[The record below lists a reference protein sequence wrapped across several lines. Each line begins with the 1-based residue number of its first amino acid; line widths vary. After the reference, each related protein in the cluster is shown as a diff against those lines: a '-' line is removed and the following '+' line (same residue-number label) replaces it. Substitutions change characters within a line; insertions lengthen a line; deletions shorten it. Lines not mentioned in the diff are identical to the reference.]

1 LLASGGRLVYL
12 RSVVGGYVVTCWN
25 CLGEFEA
32 IGAVWC
38 SDDPKNP
45 TKLCPFC
52 LRCFCD
58 ATAEYKQE
66 FWRGAPPQ
74 LVEELQTL
82 GKSQDRL
89 GDVLIRMKKITTPQL
104 LDALVEQR
112 ETGQRLGEILIARC
126 FVTREDVDSALRS
139 QGTTRLNDT
148 TAGDAGPAYWQQS
161 TPDGVLDYLLV
172 LGARKRASD
181 VSLTPEPEQIAVRY
195 RIDGF
200 SFRVEPIP
208 RSFED
213 SLERAVFA
221 MFSLDPARRG
231 KPQSARTTAR
241 LGEDDYDLVVQTV
254 PGAQGLSLTVKLINR
269 ATFIK
274 DFASL
279 GLELEDRVRL
289 VEEVR
294 SGLGLILVTS
304 PAYDGANTT
313 CYSIMSFLAQG
324 QRDVLSIEAPIQWPM
339 DGVRQVEAEGDASAP
354 RMEETLRAM
363 AAVRPDVLML
373 SAIPDYPTL
382 LLAAQLASS
391 RLVIARATS
400 ATAARGLIALR
411 DMGVPTQLLAGSL
424 GLVLGQRLIR
434 TLCRICRVEAEPPA
448 AQTLEAH
455 GIDRD
460 EAQGL
465 VFFKGKGCPTCNTI
479 GYRGRRAIF
488 EAIPASP
495 EVRSALEKG
504 LDAEALTAAAV
515 ESGMISIRE
524 RALGLVKSGVT
535 SFDEFARLRL

>member
-1 LLASGGRLVYL
+1 MAA
-12 RSVVGGYVVTCWN
+12 GYVVVCWN

-32 IGAVWC
+32 TGAVWC

-52 LRCFCD
+52 LHCFCD
-58 ATAEYKQE
+58 ASAEYKQE
-66 FWRGAPPQ
+66 FWRNAPAQ
-74 LVEELQTL
+74 LVEEVQTL

-89 GDVLIRMKKITTPQL
+89 GDVLIRMKKLTTPQL

-112 ETGQRLGEILIARC
+112 ETGHRLGEILIARC
-126 FVTREDVDSALRS
+126 FVTREDVEAALRS
-139 QGTTRLNDT
+139 QGVNRLTDT
-148 TAGDAGPAYWQQS
+148 GAAEAGPAYWQQS

-181 VSLTPEPEQIAVRY
+181 VSLAPEPDQIAVRY

-200 SFRVEPIP
+200 SFRVDPIP
-208 RSFED
+208 RSFEA
-213 SLERAVFA
+213 SLERALFA
-221 MFSLDPARRG
+221 MFSLDPARRSR
-231 KPQSARTTAR
+231 PQSARATAR
-241 LGEDDYDLVVQTV
+241 LGEDDYDLVIQTV
-254 PGAQGLSLTVKLINR
+254 PGAQGLSTTIKLINR

-274 DFASL
+274 DFSTL
-279 GLELEDRVRL
+279 GIELEDRVRL

-304 PAYDGANTT
+304 PAYDGASTT

-324 QRDVLSIEAPIQWPM
+324 QRDVLSIESPIQWTI
-339 DGVRQVEAEGDASAP
+339 DGVRQVEAEAGP
-354 RMEETLRAM
+354 NGPKMEETLRAM

-373 SAIPDYPTL
+373 ASIPDHATL

-391 RLVIARATS
+391 RLLIARAT
-400 ATAARGLIALR
+400 AMTAARGLVALR
-411 DMGVPTQLLAGSL
+411 DMGAPPQLLAGSL
-424 GLVLGQRLIR
+424 GLVLGQRLVR

-448 AQTLEAH
+448 TQTLEAH

-488 EAIPASP
+488 EAVPASP
-495 EVRSALEKG
+495 EVRQALERG
-504 LDAEALTAAAV
+504 LSPDELAAAAV
-515 ESGMISIRE
+515 ESGMITIRE
-524 RALGLVKSGVT
+524 RALGLVKAGVT

>member
-1 LLASGGRLVYL
+1 VTA
-12 RSVVGGYVVTCWN
+12 YVVSCWN

-32 IGAVWC
+32 TGAVWC

-58 ATAEYKQE
+58 ASAEYKQE
-66 FWRGAPPQ
+66 FWRRAPPQ
-74 LVEELQTL
+74 LVEEVQTL

-181 VSLTPEPEQIAVRY
+181 VSLTPEAEQIAVRY

-221 MFSLDPARRG
+221 MFSLDPVRRA

-254 PGAQGLSLTVKLINR
+254 PGAQGLSLTIKLINR
-269 ATFIK
+269 STFIK

-339 DGVRQVEAEGDASAP
+339 DGVRQVEAESDGGTP

-373 SAIPDYPTL
+373 SAIPDYATL

-391 RLVIARATS
+391 RLVIARATAS
-400 ATAARGLIALR
+400 TAARGLVALR

-504 LDAEALTAAAV
+504 QDAEMLQAAAV
-515 ESGMISIRE
+515 ESGMITIRE

>member
-1 LLASGGRLVYL
+1 MVA
-12 RSVVGGYVVTCWN
+12 GYFVTCWN

-32 IGAVWC
+32 TGAVWC

-58 ATAEYKQE
+58 ASAEYKQE
-66 FWRGAPPQ
+66 FWRKAPPQ

-112 ETGQRLGEILIARC
+112 ETGHRLGEILVARC
-126 FVTREDVDSALRS
+126 FVTKDDIEAALRS
-139 QGTTRLNDT
+139 QGVNRLTDT
-148 TAGDAGPAYWQQS
+148 GGAEAGPAYWQQS

-181 VSLTPEPEQIAVRY
+181 VSLAPEPDQIAVRY

-200 SFRVEPIP
+200 SFRVDPIP

-213 SLERAVFA
+213 SLEKAVFA
-221 MFSLDPARRG
+221 MFSLDPARRSR
-231 KPQSARTTAR
+231 PQTGRTTAR
-241 LGEDDYDLVVQTV
+241 LGEDDYDLVIQTV
-254 PGAQGLSLTVKLINR
+254 PGASGLSATIKLINR

-274 DFASL
+274 DFATL

-304 PAYDGANTT
+304 PAFDGASTT

-324 QRDVLSIEAPIQWPM
+324 QRDVLSIESPIQWTM
-339 DGVRQVEAEGDASAP
+339 DGVRQVEAEAGPSGP
-354 RMEETLRAM
+354 KMEETLRAM

-391 RLVIARATS
+391 RLVIARATA
-400 ATAARGLIALR
+400 ATAARGLVGLR
-411 DMGVPTQLLAGSL
+411 DIGVPTPLLAGSL
-424 GLVLGQRLIR
+424 GLIMGQRLIR
-434 TLCRICRVEAEPPA
+434 TLCRICRTEAEPPPT
-448 AQTLEAH
+448 QTLEAH

-460 EAQGL
+460 EAQTL

-495 EVRSALEKG
+495 EVRSALERG
-504 LDAEALTAAAV
+504 LSADEVAAAAV
-515 ESGMISIRE
+515 ESGMITIRE

>member
-1 LLASGGRLVYL
+1 VAS
-12 RSVVGGYVVTCWN
+12 GYVVSCWN

-32 IGAVWC
+32 TGAVWC

-52 LRCFCD
+52 LQCFCE
-58 ATAEYKQE
+58 ASAEYKQQ
-66 FWRGAPPQ
+66 FWKRAPPQ

-89 GDVLIRMKKITTPQL
+89 GDVLIRLKKLQTPQL

-112 ETGQRLGEILIARC
+112 ETGRKLGEILITRGL
-126 FVTREDVDSALRS
+126 VTREDVQSALRS
-139 QGTTRLNDT
+139 QGVNRLEDTR
-148 TAGDAGPAYWQQS
+148 AGDAGGAYWQQS

-181 VSLTPEPEQIAVRY
+181 VSLAPEPDQIAVRY

-200 SFRVEPIP
+200 SFRVDPLP

-213 SLERAVFA
+213 SLERALFA
-221 MFSLDPARRG
+221 MFSLDPARRTR
-231 KPQSARTTAR
+231 PQSGRSSAR
-241 LGEDDYDLVVQTV
+241 LGEDDYDLVIQTV
-254 PGAQGLSLTVKLINR
+254 PGAQGLSATIKLVNR
-269 ATFIK
+269 STFIK
-274 DFASL
+274 DFATL

-294 SGLGLILVTS
+294 SGLGMILVTS
-304 PAYDGANTT
+304 PAFDGAATT

-324 QRDVLSIEAPIQWPM
+324 QRDVLSIESPIQWTM
-339 DGVRQVEAEGDASAP
+339 DGVRQVEAEAGPAGP
-354 RMEETLRAM
+354 KMEETLRAM

-391 RLVIARATS
+391 RLVVAK
-400 ATAARGLIALR
+400 ATATTAAGGLVGLR
-411 DMGVPTQLLAGSL
+411 DMGAPPQLLAGSL

-434 TLCRICRVEAEPPA
+434 TLCRICRVEAEAPPA
-448 AQTLEAH
+448 KTLEAH
-455 GIDRD
+455 GIDAY
-460 EAQGL
+460 EAEKL
-465 VFFKGKGCPTCNTI
+465 IFYKGKGCPTCNTI

-495 EVRSALEKG
+495 EVRAALERG
-504 LDAEALTAAAV
+504 QSADELEAAAV
-515 ESGMISIRE
+515 ESGMITIRE
-524 RALGLVKSGVT
+524 RALGLVRAGVT

>member
-1 LLASGGRLVYL
+1 MAA
-12 RSVVGGYVVTCWN
+12 GYFVTCWN

-32 IGAVWC
+32 TGAVWC
-38 SDDPKNP
+38 SDDPKSP

-52 LRCFCD
+52 LHCFCE
-58 ATAEYKQE
+58 ASAEYKQE
-66 FWRGAPPQ
+66 FWKKAPAQ
-74 LVEELQTL
+74 LVDELQTL

-89 GDVLIRMKKITTPQL
+89 GDVLIRMKKLQTPQL

-112 ETGQRLGEILIARC
+112 ETGHKLGEILIARC
-126 FVTREDVDSALRS
+126 LVTREDVDSALRS
-139 QGTTRLNDT
+139 QGVNRLTDTR
-148 TAGDAGPAYWQQS
+148 AGEAGPAYWQQS

-181 VSLTPEPEQIAVRY
+181 VSLAPEPEQIAVRY

-200 SFRVEPIP
+200 SFRVDPIP

-213 SLERAVFA
+213 SLERALFA
-221 MFSLDPARRG
+221 MFSLDPARRVR
-231 KPQSARTTAR
+231 PQSGRTSAR
-241 LGEDDYDLVVQTV
+241 LGEDDYDLVIQTV
-254 PGAQGLSLTVKLINR
+254 PGAQGLSATIKLVNR
-269 ATFIK
+269 STFIK
-274 DFASL
+274 DFATL

-304 PAYDGANTT
+304 PAYDGASTT
-313 CYSIMSFLAQG
+313 AYSIMSFLAQG
-324 QRDVLSIEAPIQWPM
+324 QRDVLSIESPIQWTV
-339 DGVRQVEAEGDASAP
+339 DGVRQVEAEAGAGGP
-354 RMEETLRAM
+354 KMEETLRAM

-373 SAIPDYPTL
+373 SALPDYPTL

-391 RLVIARATS
+391 RLVIARATAAS
-400 ATAARGLIALR
+400 ASRGLVALR
-411 DMGVPTQLLAGSL
+411 DTGVPTQLLAGSL
-424 GLVLGQRLIR
+424 GLVLGQRLVR

-448 AQTLEAH
+448 TQTLEAH

-495 EVRSALEKG
+495 EVRSALERG
-504 LDAEALTAAAV
+504 LSAEDLAAAAV
-515 ESGMISIRE
+515 ESGMVTIRE
-524 RALGLVKSGVT
+524 RALGLVKEGVT

>member
-1 LLASGGRLVYL
+1 VTA
-12 RSVVGGYVVTCWN
+12 YVVSCWN

-32 IGAVWC
+32 TGAVWC

-58 ATAEYKQE
+58 ASAEYKQE
-66 FWRGAPPQ
+66 FWRRAPPQ
-74 LVEELQTL
+74 LVEEVQTL

-112 ETGQRLGEILIARC
+112 ETGQRLGEILVTRG
-126 FVTREDVDSALRS
+126 FVTQQDVEQALRT
-139 QGTTRLNDT
+139 QGTKSLSDSS
-148 TAGDAGPAYWQQS
+148 AGSESGPAYWHES

-181 VSLTPEPEQIAVRY
+181 VSLAAEHDQIAVRY

-213 SLERAVFA
+213 ALEKAVFA
-221 MFSLDPARRG
+221 MFSLDPARRSR
-231 KPQSARTTAR
+231 PQAGRATAR
-241 LGEDDYDLVVQTV
+241 LGEDEYDLVVQTV
-254 PGAQGLSLTVKLINR
+254 PGAQGLSLTVKLVNR

-274 DFASL
+274 DFATL

-294 SGLGLILVTS
+294 SGLGLILVSS
-304 PAYDGANTT
+304 PAFDGASTT

-324 QRDVLSIEAPIQWPM
+324 QRDVLSIESPIQWAM
-339 DGVRQVEAEGDASAP
+339 DGVRQVEAEAGP
-354 RMEETLRAM
+354 NGPKMEETLRAM

-373 SAIPDYPTL
+373 SAIPDHQTL
-382 LLAAQLASS
+382 MLAAQLASS
-391 RLVIARATS
+391 RLVIAKAVTPS
-400 ATAARGLIALR
+400 AARALVSLR
-411 DMGVPTQLLAGSL
+411 EMGVPAQLLAGSL
-424 GLVLGQRLIR
+424 ALVLGQRLIR

-448 AQTLEAH
+448 TQTLEAH

-460 EAQGL
+460 EAEGL

-488 EAIPASP
+488 ETMPASP

-504 LDAEALTAAAV
+504 LSAEQIHAAAE
-515 ESGMISIRE
+515 ESGMITIRE
-524 RALGLVKSGVT
+524 RALGLVRAGVT